1 MDSRRAALG
10 PAPSKGIPMNRLEFR
25 DWFLTAA
32 ILLGA
37 MVLITALSL

>member
-1 MDSRRAALG
+1 
-10 PAPSKGIPMNRLEFR
+10 MNRLEFR